1 MPIYAEDAEESVLK
15 TIATYSTE
23 NNFIMEK
30 ALNII
35 TEDGFYNPVHRAIFK
50 AMHSLFQDKIGI
62 NITTIAEYLRKNN
75 NLEKIGGSAQIARLV
90 TGTVSPENILWYCNI
105 VKDKSIKRQI
115 LSKQK
120 ILMQKLPN
128 YSNEELEQ
136 KLEEQI
142 KLAREIPGKITRMYD
157 MATAVEVTQKKIFE
171 QIKKGQKI
179 AGYSTGFY
187 QFDYLTS
194 GIEPGLLYIYAGDT
208 SKGKSALAL
217 NVAINLLKQNIPV
230 LYFILEM
237 PVVQIV
243 KRIMATEF
251 QIIANKLRS
260 GNLSDTEQGIIKT
273 NSKRLCD
280 LPLKII
286 DDFQCKISD
295 IEKIIHQFKLNHD
308 EFVVFVDYLQLV
320 KGGTGDTTREKV
332 SDIAR
337 SLLSFAGSY
346 NIPIIALS
354 QFSRSFAHRGNKAKP
369 KLSDL
374 KESSEIEQAAD
385 TVVLLHATDEEM
397 EQEMPTVQIS
407 IAKQRYGEI
416 GHFKLKFK
424 RKYIKFENH
433 GEYYDPENP

>member
-1 MPIYAEDAEESVLK
+1 MSIYAEDAEESVLK
-15 TIATYSTE
+15 AIATYSTE

-30 ALNII
+30 ALAII
-35 TEDGFYNPVHRAIFK
+35 SEDDFYMPGYKLIFQSMRNLYTGK
-50 AMHSLFQDKIGI
+50 TGI
-62 NITTIAEYLRKNN
+62 NITTIVDDLRKNN
-75 NLEKIGGSAQIARLV
+75 NLEKIGGSSQVAKLIA
-90 TGTVSPENILWYCNI
+90 GNISPENILWYCNI

-120 ILMQKLPN
+120 ALIEKLPN

-142 KLAREIPGKITRMYD
+142 KLARQIPGKITCMYD
-157 MATAVEVTQKKIFE
+157 MSTAIEVTQKKIFK
-171 QIKKGQKI
+171 QIEKGQKI
-179 AGYSTGFY
+179 AGYSTGFS

-217 NVAINLLKQNIPV
+217 NVAMNLLKQNIPV

-237 PVVQIV
+237 PVVQII
-243 KRIMATEF
+243 KRIMAAEF

-260 GNLSDTEQGIIKT
+260 GNLSDAEQDIIRN
-273 NSKRLCD
+273 NSRQLCD

-295 IEKIIHQFKLNHD
+295 IEKIIHQFKLNHN
-308 EFVVFVDYLQLV
+308 EFIVFVDYLQLV
-320 KGGTGDTTREKV
+320 KGGVGDTTREKV

-337 SLLSFAGSY
+337 SLLSFAGNY
-346 NIPIIALS
+346 NVPIIALS
-354 QFSRSFAHRGNKAKP
+354 QFSRSFAHRGDRAKP

-397 EQEMPTVQIS
+397 EQEMPTVQVS

-424 RKYIKFENH
+424 RKYIKFENY
-433 GEYYDPENP
+433 GSYYDPENP

>member
-1 MPIYAEDAEESVLK
+1 MSIYAEDAEENVLK

-30 ALNII
+30 ALTIVSE
-35 TEDGFYNPVHRAIFK
+35 EDFYNPVHRVIFG
-50 AMHSLFQDKIGI
+50 AMYCLERDGIGI
-62 NITTIAEYLRKNN
+62 NITTIIDHLRKQN
-75 NLEKIGGSAQIARLV
+75 NLEKVGGSTQIAKLV
-90 TGTVSPENILWYCNI
+90 TGNVSPENILWYCNI
-105 VKDKSIKRQI
+105 VKDKSIKRKI

-120 ILMQKLPN
+120 ILMQGLQN

-142 KLAREIPGKITRMYD
+142 KLAREIPGKAMRMHD
-157 MATAVEVTQKKIFE
+157 MAGAVEVTQKKIFE

-217 NVAINLLKQNIPV
+217 NVAVNLIKQDIPV
-230 LYFILEM
+230 LYFIMEM

-243 KRIMATEF
+243 KRIMSSELK
-251 QIIANKLRS
+251 IVANKLRS
-260 GNLSDTEQGIIKT
+260 GNLSETEQDIIKN
-273 NSKRLCD
+273 NSYLLCD

-295 IEKIIHQFKLNHD
+295 IEKIIHQFKMNHE

-346 NIPIIALS
+346 SIPIIALS
-354 QFSRSFAHRGNKAKP
+354 QFSRNFAHRGERAKP

-385 TVVLLHATDEEM
+385 TVVLIHATDEEM
-397 EQEMPTVQIS
+397 EQEMPTVQVS

-424 RKYIKFENH
+424 RKYIRFENY
-433 GEYYDPENP
+433 GDYYDPENP